1 MLQIFVL
8 DERGVRGPTVLRST
22 WVAEVQAEKRVLAR
36 RMAEKSLENILE
48 GKNQHQLQLI
58 NEG

>member
-1 MLQIFVL
+1 
-8 DERGVRGPTVLRST
+8 
-22 WVAEVQAEKRVLAR
+22 VLAR